1 MTGSPSPEPII
12 DNANAHLARRIAAL
26 VYDGF
31 LIIAIWMISSILL
44 ISLVTEGE
52 ALQGLAFQLF
62 LYLELGGFYIY
73 FWCKRGQTLG
83 MQVWRIQL
91 ITEQGQS
98 VSLKTACIRYFFAT
112 LSVCSLGLGFLW
124 SLVNPDKLMLHDLA
138 TNTRVVHL
146 PKIK

>member
-98 VSLKTACIRYFFAT
+98 LSLI
-112 LSVCSLGLGFLW
+112 
-124 SLVNPDKLMLHDLA
+124 H
-138 TNTRVVHL
+138 
-146 PKIK
+146 I